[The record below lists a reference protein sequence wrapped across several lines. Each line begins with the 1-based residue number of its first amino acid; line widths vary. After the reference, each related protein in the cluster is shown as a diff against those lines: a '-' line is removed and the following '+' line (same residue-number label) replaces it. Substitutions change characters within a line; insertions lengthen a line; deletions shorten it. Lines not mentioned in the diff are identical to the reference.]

1 MAELTVA
8 LFMNSHLLSFSLI
21 WGNFRRYDWKQKE
34 AHSLRF
40 PARSVPLF
48 LFHLMFIVLSHQR
61 KKKKKQPDICVTG
74 RAMCRS
80 NWRKTGWRLSQE
92 RRKLIVSLS
101 TESNGRVKW
110 SWVNCVINSSLSKAV
125 SSLHEITGGQEWK
138 ASSLELLLLYFLR
151 VMRQHPQLYGQGC
164 CKALLNLSSH
174 HCPSVMSVKSRKA
187 PCPPGRCQTH
197 ESQASCVVRVMVFLL
212 ASLSVVQHWE
222 GEHAHVLLWS
232 FFAERQ
238 E

>member
-1 MAELTVA
+1 MIGSRRKPTVSDFQPEVCPSSFFISCL
-8 LFMNSHLLSFSLI
+8 LFYPI
-21 WGNFRRYDWKQKE
+21 KG
-34 AHSLRF
+34 
-40 PARSVPLF
+40 
-48 LFHLMFIVLSHQR
+48 